1 MIKTFDHPT
10 KQVFFDLDGTL
21 LQPTPR
27 TLGLYRQ
34 NYFVL
39 SSQRVKDRFT
49 IKTPTNQLI
58 HAMNRAAHHIS
69 QNPGSNPWIMDD
81 KPVSSA
87 NDELVLC
94 TVAAQK
100 VLATEKN
107 VDKTILRELLQIVYG
122 ECYKGLSFELCSGTY
137 DLLEHLHRQHIPY
150 HVITNSAAH
159 EANKNL
165 ARLLPRHLWHERLI
179 TGHAKKYLVGNSV
192 GSLPET
198 IPLPGSPYPAY
209 LWRTEYYNRL
219 QDLLSKSGIPDHQTL
234 IVGDNALL
242 DLVMPL
248 GRPEID
254 SSPRFQGALVKH
266 HYTAPYEHAYIATHP
281 NGRVISNLRELIHL
295 W

>member
-69 QNPGSNPWIMDD
+69 QNPGSNPWIMDG
-81 KPVSSA
+81 KPVSSP

-100 VLATEKN
+100 ALATEKN

-122 ECYKGLSFELCSGTY
+122 ECYKELSFELCSGTRN
-137 DLLEHLHRQHIPY
+137 LLEHLHRQRVPY
-150 HVITNSAAH
+150 HVVTNSAAH

-165 ARLLPRHLWHERLI
+165 TRLLPRHLWHERLV
-179 TGHAKKYLVGNSV
+179 TGHAKKYLVGSPV

-198 IPLPGSPYPAY
+198 IPLSGSPYPAY

-248 GRPEID
+248 GRPEIEG
-254 SSPRFQGALVKH
+254 SPRFQGALVKH
-266 HYTAPYEHAYIATHP
+266 HYTTPYEHAYIATHP
-281 NGRVISNLRELIHL
+281 NGRVISNLRELTHL